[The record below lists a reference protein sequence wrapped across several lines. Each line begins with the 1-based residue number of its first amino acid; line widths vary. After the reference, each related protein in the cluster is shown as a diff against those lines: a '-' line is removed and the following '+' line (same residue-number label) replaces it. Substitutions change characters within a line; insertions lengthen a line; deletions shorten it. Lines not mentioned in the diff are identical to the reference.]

1 MLIKDHLIDDT
12 ICAIPVSEYKERVE
26 KTRAKMAGEGYDAL
40 ILYSNP
46 WHLSN
51 VYWLSNFRA
60 FDGIQPDPALL
71 FLPLEGDP
79 ILFCERPIIPY
90 CKDLTWIDDV
100 RPVRPGFEE
109 AMRDMEQTGKFPRIG
124 LVGVQYF
131 ALEFYR
137 ILEAVFGKERL
148 HDTDLIERLKCIKSE
163 NEIHIMRNAARLAD
177 QSLLDLKENIYDGMT
192 EREAVQIMHTSL
204 FMNGAD
210 SQAFDIMVQSGINSG
225 RYVLARGTDKKIHK
239 GELLLVDTGVRYRNY
254 VSDMGRGFAY
264 GDVTPQQQRLLDVA
278 LMAYEAGI
286 PFLKPGLPSSLASE
300 AIDAV
305 LRDHGFGSM
314 HTAAG
319 NRKCGHGLGMD
330 PEEEY
335 PVMGRAE
342 HILQENMSL
351 AYELT
356 VQLPALGGCRV
367 EDVVIIRK
375 DGPEFL
381 TCFPRNV
388 RWD

>member
-1 MLIKDHLIDDT
+1 MIKNHLIDDV
-12 ICAIPVSEYKERVE
+12 ICEIPAWEYKERVE
-26 KTRAKMAGEGYDAL
+26 KTRKRMEAEKFDAL
-40 ILYSNP
+40 VIYSNP
-46 WHLSN
+46 WHMSN
-51 VYWLSNFRA
+51 VFWLSNFRA

-71 FLPLEGDP
+71 FLPLEGPP
-79 ILFCERPIIPY
+79 ILFCEKPIIPY
-90 CKDLTWIDDV
+90 CRDLTWIEDV
-100 RPVRPGFEE
+100 RPVRPGFEA
-109 AMRDMEQTGKFPRIG
+109 AMEDLKKTGIYSRIG
-124 LVGVQYF
+124 IVGAQYF

-137 ILEAVFGKERL
+137 ILENVFGNERL
-148 HDTDLIERLKCIKSE
+148 CDTDLLYELKCIKSE
-163 NEIHIMRNAARLAD
+163 NEIHLMRNAARLAD

-204 FMNGAD
+204 LMHGAD
-210 SQAFDIMVQSGINSG
+210 SQAFDIMVQSGVHSG
-225 RYVLARGTDKKIHK
+225 KYVLARGTDKKIRK

-264 GDVTPQQQRLLDVA
+264 GEINPQQQKLLDVA
-278 LMAYEAGI
+278 LKAYEEGI
-286 PFLKPGLPSSLASE
+286 QFLKPGLSSALASE
-300 AIDAV
+300 AIDSV
-305 LRDHGFGSM
+305 LRENGFGSM

-335 PVMGRAE
+335 PVMGRKE

-356 VQLPALGGCRV
+356 VQQPELGGCRV

>member
-1 MLIKDHLIDDT
+1 MLIRNHLIDDV
-12 ICAIPVSEYKERVE
+12 ICEIPEAEYRERVR
-26 KTRAKMAGEGYDAL
+26 TVQGKMREENYDAL
-40 ILYSNP
+40 IVYSNP

-60 FDGIQPDPALL
+60 FDGIQPDPALI

-79 ILFCERPIIPY
+79 VLFCEKPIIPY
-90 CKDLTWIDDV
+90 CKDITWIEDV

-109 AMRDMEQTGKFPRIG
+109 AMGDFKNSGKYQRIG
-124 LVGVQYF
+124 VVGSQYF

-137 ILEAVFGKERL
+137 IAEAAFGSETL
-148 HDTDLIERLKCIKSE
+148 FDTDLLYQLKCIKSE

-192 EREAVQIMHTSL
+192 EREAVQIMQTSL

-210 SQAFDIMVQSGINSG
+210 SQAFDIMVQSGINAG
-225 RYVLARGTDKKIHK
+225 KYVLARGTDKKIRK
-239 GELLLVDTGVRYRNY
+239 GELLLIDTGVRYRNY

-264 GDVTPQQQRLLDVA
+264 GEVNPQQQKLLDVA
-278 LMAYEAGI
+278 LQAYQKGI
-286 PFLKPGLPSSLASE
+286 QFLKPGLSSELASE
-300 AIDAV
+300 AIDEV
-305 LRDHGFGSM
+305 LRENGFGSM

-335 PVMGRAE
+335 PVMGRKD
-342 HILQENMSL
+342 HILQENMCL

-356 VQLPALGGCRV
+356 VQKPELGGCRV
-367 EDVVIIRK
+367 EDVVVIRK
-375 DGPEFL
+375 NGPEFL
-381 TCFPRNV
+381 TNFPRNV

>member
-1 MLIKDHLIDDT
+1 MIKNHLIDDV
-12 ICAIPVSEYKERVE
+12 ICQIPVSEYKERV
-26 KTRAKMAGEGYDAL
+26 KTTRSKMMEEHYDAL
-40 ILYSNP
+40 IIYSNP

-71 FLPLEGDP
+71 FLPLEGEP
-79 ILFCERPIIPY
+79 VLYCEKPIIPY
-90 CKDLTWIDDV
+90 CKDFTWIEDV
-100 RPVRPGFEE
+100 RPVRPGFGTS
-109 AMRDMEQTGKFPRIG
+109 MTDFKNSGKYKRIG
-124 LVGVQYF
+124 IVGAQYF
-131 ALEFYR
+131 ALEFYK
-137 ILEAVFGKERL
+137 IAASVFGREL
-148 HDTDLIERLKCIKSE
+148 LFETDLLDRLKCIKSE

-192 EREAVQIMHTSL
+192 EREAVQVMHTSL

-210 SQAFDIMVQSGINSG
+210 SQAFDVMVQSGVNAG
-225 RYVLARGTDKKIHK
+225 KYVLARGTDKKIRK

-264 GDVTPQQQRLLDVA
+264 GEVSKRQQELLDHA
-278 LMAYEAGI
+278 LKAWRAGI
-286 PFLKPGLPSSLASE
+286 EFLKPGMSSALAGG
-300 AIDAV
+300 AIDNV
-305 LRDHGFGSM
+305 LQEYGLVSM

-335 PVMGRAE
+335 PVMGRND
-342 HILQENMSL
+342 HILQENMCL

-356 VQLPALGGCRV
+356 VQQPELGGCRI
-367 EDVVIIRK
+367 EDVVVIRK

>member
-1 MLIKDHLIDDT
+1 MIKNHLIDDA
-12 ICAIPVSEYKERVE
+12 ICQIPVSEYKDRVA
-26 KTRAKMAGEGYDAL
+26 KTRAEMTEEQFDAL
-40 ILYSNP
+40 IIYSNP

-79 ILFCERPIIPY
+79 VLFCEKPIIPY
-90 CKDLTWIDDV
+90 CKDFTWIDDV

-109 AMRDMEQTGKFPRIG
+109 SLKDFKNSGKFKRIG
-124 LVGVQYF
+124 IVGAQYF
-131 ALEFYR
+131 ALEFYK
-137 ILEAVFGKERL
+137 IVESVFGRETL
-148 HDTDLIERLKCIKSE
+148 FETDLLYRLKCIKSE

-210 SQAFDIMVQSGINSG
+210 SQAFDIMVQSGVNSG
-225 RYVLARGTDKKIHK
+225 KYVLARGTDKKIRK

-264 GDVTPQQQRLLDVA
+264 GDINAHQQKLLDTA
-278 LMAYEAGI
+278 LQAYQAGI
-286 PFLKPGLPSSLASE
+286 PFLRPGMSSALASE
-300 AIDAV
+300 AIDQV
-305 LRDHGFGSM
+305 LRENGFGSM

-335 PVMGRAE
+335 PVMGRKD
-342 HILQENMSL
+342 HILLENMCL

-356 VQLPALGGCRV
+356 VQQPELGGCRV

>member
-1 MLIKDHLIDDT
+1 MVTQNHLIDDT
-12 ICAIPVSEYKERVE
+12 ICEIPVSEYKERVE
-26 KTRAKMAGEGYDAL
+26 KTRAKMAEEGYDAL

-71 FLPLEGDP
+71 FLPIEGAP
-79 ILFCERPIIPY
+79 ILFCEKPIIPY
-90 CKDLTWIDDV
+90 CRDLTWIDDV
-100 RPVRPGFEE
+100 RPVRPGFEK
-109 AMRDMEQTGKFPRIG
+109 AMRDIKNTGKYPRIG
-124 LVGVQYF
+124 LVGVQYL

-137 ILEAVFGKERL
+137 VIEAIFGRENL
-148 HDTDLIERLKCIKSE
+148 YDTDLIDKLKCIKSE

-204 FMNGAD
+204 FMHGAD
-210 SQAFDIMVQSGINSG
+210 SQAFDIMVQSGINAG

-264 GDVTPQQQRLLDVA
+264 GDITPQQQRLLDVA
-278 LMAYEAGI
+278 LMAYQAGI
-286 PFLKPGLPSSLASE
+286 PFLKPGLSSSLASR
-300 AIDAV
+300 AIDTV
-305 LRDHGFGSM
+305 LHENGFGSM

-330 PEEEY
+330 PEEEF
-335 PVMGRAE
+335 PVMGREE

-356 VQLPALGGCRV
+356 VQLPELGGCRV

>member
-1 MLIKDHLIDDT
+1 M
-12 ICAIPVSEYKERVE
+12 
-26 KTRAKMAGEGYDAL
+26 RA
-40 ILYSNP
+40 
-46 WHLSN
+46 
-51 VYWLSNFRA
+51 
-60 FDGIQPDPALL
+60 
-71 FLPLEGDP
+71 
-79 ILFCERPIIPY
+79 
-90 CKDLTWIDDV
+90 
-100 RPVRPGFEE
+100 VRPGFEE
-109 AMRDMEQTGKFPRIG
+109 GMKDFKASGKYQRIG
-124 LVGVQYF
+124 VVGWQYF

-137 ILEAVFGKERL
+137 IVEAVFGRECL
-148 HDTDLIERLKCIKSE
+148 QDTDIIDKLKCIKSE

-210 SQAFDIMVQSGINSG
+210 SQAFDIMVQSGIHSG
-225 RYVLARGTDKKIHK
+225 KYVLARGTDKKIRK

-264 GDVTPQQQRLLDVA
+264 GDINPQQQKLLDVA
-278 LMAYEAGI
+278 LKAYESGI
-286 PFLKPGLPSSLASE
+286 QFLKPGLSSALASE
-300 AIDAV
+300 AVDAV
-305 LRDHGFGSM
+305 LRENGFGSM

-335 PVMGRAE
+335 PVMGRKD
-342 HILQENMSL
+342 HILKENMCL

-356 VQLPALGGCRV
+356 VQQPELGGCRV
-367 EDVVIIRK
+367 EDVVVIRK

>member
-1 MLIKDHLIDDT
+1 MIKNHLIDDV
-12 ICAIPVSEYKERVE
+12 IREIPVSEYKERVE
-26 KTRAKMAGEGYDAL
+26 RTRAEMVKRQYDAL
-40 ILYSNP
+40 IVYSNP

-60 FDGIQPDPALL
+60 FDGIQPDPALI
-71 FLPLEGDP
+71 FLPIEGDP

-90 CKDLTWIDDV
+90 CRDLTWIEDV

-109 AMRDMEQTGKFPRIG
+109 AMKDLEKSGKYSRIG
-124 LVGVQYF
+124 VVGAQYF

-137 ILEAVFGKERL
+137 IVEAAFGKERL
-148 HDTDLIERLKCIKSE
+148 QDTDLIEKLKCIKSE

-210 SQAFDIMVQSGINSG
+210 SQAFDIMVQSGVHAG
-225 RYVLARGTDKKIHK
+225 KYVLARGTDKKIHK

-264 GDVTPQQQRLLDVA
+264 GDITPQQQKLLDVA
-278 LMAYEAGI
+278 LEAYQAGI
-286 PFLKPGLPSSLASE
+286 PFLKPGLSSSSASE
-300 AIDAV
+300 AVDTV
-305 LRDHGFGSM
+305 LRENGFGSM

-335 PVMGRAE
+335 PVMGRTD

-356 VQLPALGGCRV
+356 VQLPELGGCRV

-375 DGPEFL
+375 NGPEFL
-381 TCFPRNV
+381 TNFPRNV

>member
-1 MLIKDHLIDDT
+1 MLIKNHLIDDV
-12 ICAIPVSEYKERVE
+12 ICEIPEEEYRERVRIV
-26 KTRAKMAGEGYDAL
+26 KGKMQGEMFDAL
-40 ILYSNP
+40 IVYSNP

-60 FDGIQPDPALL
+60 FDGIQPDPALI
-71 FLPLEGDP
+71 FLPLDGDP
-79 ILFCERPIIPY
+79 VLFCEKPIIPY
-90 CKDLTWIDDV
+90 CKDITWIGDV

-109 AMRDMEQTGKFPRIG
+109 GIRDFKNSGKYKRIG
-124 LVGVQYF
+124 VVGSQYF

-137 ILEAVFGKERL
+137 IAEAVFGREML
-148 HDTDLIERLKCIKSE
+148 FDTDLLYKLKCIKSE

-192 EREAVQIMHTSL
+192 EREAVQIMQTSL

-210 SQAFDIMVQSGINSG
+210 SQAFDIMVQSGVNAG
-225 RYVLARGTDKKIHK
+225 KYVLARGTDKKIRR
-239 GELLLVDTGVRYRNY
+239 GELLLIDTGVRYRNY

-264 GDVTPQQQRLLDVA
+264 GEVDPQKQKLLDVA
-278 LMAYEAGI
+278 LQAYQKGI
-286 PFLKPGLPSSLASE
+286 QFLKPGLSSELASE
-300 AIDAV
+300 AIDEV
-305 LRDHGFGSM
+305 LRENGFGSM

-335 PVMGRAE
+335 PVMGRKD
-342 HILQENMSL
+342 HILQENMCL

-356 VQLPALGGCRV
+356 VQKSELGGCRV
-367 EDVVIIRK
+367 EDVVVIRK
-375 DGPEFL
+375 NGPEFL

-388 RWD
+388 HWD